1 MKKFLTL
8 ILTLVL
14 ALGACFGL
22 TACNKKTVT
31 VGYTEVVG
39 LNYTDENGKLVGFD
53 TELAEKVFGDLGYEI
68 RFKLINWDNKYTEVN
83 SGTIDVIWNG
93 FTANCA
99 DKDGIQRSEKVDFSY
114 NYMMNAQ
121 AIIKKATSPELT
133 DLSQLDGTSVAFESG
148 SAAETLLS
156 EIQDANINDKPCASQ
171 LDAIREVNSG
181 TAQYAIVD
189 FLLAK
194 SIAGKGD
201 YADIAINE
209 AIELPIEY
217 YAIGFKKGSDL
228 TAKVN
233 EKLVEYAESGYLAQL
248 AEKYGYSNQVI
259 TDYSDQINK

>member
-8 ILTLVL
+8 L
-14 ALGACFGL
+14 L
-22 TACNKKTVT
+22 TALMAFVCCLSFTACKKDTVT
-31 VGYTEVVG
+31 IGYTEVPG
-39 LNYTDENGKLVGFD
+39 LNYEDENGKLVGFD

-68 RFKLINWDNKYTEVN
+68 RFKLIEWSNKYTELN
-83 SGTIDVIWNG
+83 GGTIDVIWNG

-99 DKDGIQRSEKVDFSY
+99 DDDGIQRKDKVDFSY

-121 AIIKKATSPELT
+121 AVIRKSTTAEAASLT
-133 DLSQLDGTSVAFESG
+133 ALNGTSVAFESG
-148 SAAETLLS
+148 SAAESL
-156 EIQDANINDKPCASQ
+156 INDIEGADINNKPCSSQ

-194 SIAGKGD
+194 SIAGQGD
-201 YADIAINE
+201 YASIVINE

-217 YAIGFKKGSDL
+217 YAIGFKKGSEL

-233 EKLVEYAESGYLAQL
+233 QKLVEYAESGFL
-248 AEKYGYSNQVI
+248 AELAVKYNYTNQVI
-259 TDYSDQINK
+259 TDYSDQIK